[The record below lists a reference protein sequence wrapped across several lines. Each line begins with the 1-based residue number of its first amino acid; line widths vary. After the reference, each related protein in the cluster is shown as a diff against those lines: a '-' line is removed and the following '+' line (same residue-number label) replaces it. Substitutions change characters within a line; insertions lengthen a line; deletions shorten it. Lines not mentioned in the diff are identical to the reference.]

1 MSITLHDQTHCLLNA
16 KDLVDCFLTVHL
28 CRSFLACCAL
38 CHAVK
43 ISSGVRKVV
52 RKKCQL
58 HLSKQAHS
66 PPDFAFLWTRSR
78 AALLSVRYTCVCVCV
93 LALPL
98 LLAIFQWKVL
108 SHTILGIYFK
118 VTDVLFLPLCFY
130 GCACLLLP
138 SKR

>member
-38 CHAVK
+38 CQAVK

-78 AALLSVRYTCVCVCV
+78 AALLSVRYTCVCVCAGPAAASSH
-93 LALPL
+93 LSMEGFITHHTWYL
-98 LLAIFQWKVL
+98 L
-108 SHTILGIYFK
+108 
-118 VTDVLFLPLCFY
+118 
-130 GCACLLLP
+130 
-138 SKR
+138 